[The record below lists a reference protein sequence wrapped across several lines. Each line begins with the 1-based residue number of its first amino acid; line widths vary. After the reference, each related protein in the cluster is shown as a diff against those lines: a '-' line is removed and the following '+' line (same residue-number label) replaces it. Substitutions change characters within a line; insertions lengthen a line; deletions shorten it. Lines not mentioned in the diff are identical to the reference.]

1 MLIGHKYFAIFKGKK
16 KHILVTLLLYN
27 FSLGFAITKNQSNY
41 RLFTFKYSKIQV
53 KPTQRHFVTKMFV
66 YVLLITLYGFDF
78 VLLCKGLLQMLFFR
92 KLQAN

>member
-1 MLIGHKYFAIFKGKK
+1 MLIDHKYLAYFKGVK

-27 FSLGFAITKNQSNY
+27 FSLSFATTKNQSNF

-53 KPTQRHFVTKMFV
+53 KQTQRHFV
-66 YVLLITLYGFDF
+66 YLLLITLYGFDF
-78 VLLCKGLLQMLFFR
+78 VLLCKGTLQMLWFR